1 MEQQSKNNRQ
11 LALLGMAHSLNHSL
25 FVIAPPLLGLIM
37 VNFGVSKSE
46 IGLITTI
53 ASFIYGT
60 GALIGGPLG
69 DRIGE
74 GKTITLCLAFS
85 GLSSLI
91 MIAAGATGIV
101 HVYALALSLMAVWA
115 SLYHPAANAL
125 ISKTFKG
132 KVSESMGMHGVGGT
146 LSVVLTPTIAWF
158 IGATYGWQWAFAAFG
173 ILCIIL
179 ATFFPR
185 NSTRQ
190 EKKSKKDGITVDALK
205 IRDLWMLLV
214 FNVAIGLFMKGIE
227 LFFPIY
233 LKENRGI
240 DPMWASIAYTLLLA
254 SGVPGQWIGGVSAG
268 RFGSKKVLMATS
280 AGVCLSL
287 ISLLFLPI
295 HMVGVS
301 LFIVV
306 YGIAFY
312 AHQPALNSLTGFLAP
327 QGQRGLVF
335 GVFFFTSFG
344 IGSVSQV
351 ITGYVGDF
359 YGLDTAFS
367 VLTVF
372 ALCALLL
379 SFMLPDKRERAE

>member
-37 VNFGVSKSE
+37 ANFGVSKSE

-74 GKTITLCLAFS
+74 EKTITLCLAFS

-146 LSVVLTPTIAWF
+146 LGVVLTPTIAWF

-295 HMVGVS
+295 QTIGVS
-301 LFIVV
+301 LFIVL

-312 AHQPALNSLTGFLAP
+312 AHQPALNSLTGFLPP
-327 QGQRGLVF
+327 QSQRGFIF
-335 GVFFFTSFG
+335 GIFFFTSFG
-344 IGSVSQV
+344 IGSISQV

>member
-37 VNFGVSKSE
+37 ANFGVSKSE

-146 LSVVLTPTIAWF
+146 LGVVLTPTIAWF

>member
-1 MEQQSKNNRQ
+1 
-11 LALLGMAHSLNHSL
+11 MAHSLNHSL

-37 VNFGVSKSE
+37 ANFGVSKSE

-74 GKTITLCLAFS
+74 EKTITLCLAFS

-146 LSVVLTPTIAWF
+146 LGVVLTPTIAWF

-240 DPMWASIAYTLLLA
+240 DPMWASIAYTLLLV

-295 HMVGVS
+295 QTIGVS
-301 LFIVV
+301 LFIVL

-327 QGQRGLVF
+327 QSQRGFIF
-335 GVFFFTSFG
+335 GIFFFTSFG
-344 IGSVSQV
+344 IGSISQV

-379 SFMLPDKRERAE
+379 SFMLPDRRERR

>member
-37 VNFGVSKSE
+37 ANFGVSKSE

-146 LSVVLTPTIAWF
+146 LGVVLTPTIAWF

-185 NSTRQ
+185 NSIRQ

-205 IRDLWMLLV
+205 IRDLWMLLM

-240 DPMWASIAYTLLLA
+240 DPMWASIAYTLLLV

>member
-37 VNFGVSKSE
+37 ANFGVSKSE

-146 LSVVLTPTIAWF
+146 LGVVLTPTIAWF

-205 IRDLWMLLV
+205 IRDLWMLLM

-240 DPMWASIAYTLLLA
+240 DPMWASIAYTLLLV

-280 AGVCLSL
+280 AGICLSL

>member
-37 VNFGVSKSE
+37 ANFGVSKSE

-146 LSVVLTPTIAWF
+146 LGVVLTPTIAWF

-205 IRDLWMLLV
+205 IRDLWMLLM

-379 SFMLPDKRERAE
+379 SFMLPDRRERT

>member
-37 VNFGVSKSE
+37 ANFGVSKSE

-146 LSVVLTPTIAWF
+146 LGVVLTPTIAWF

-240 DPMWASIAYTLLLA
+240 DPMWASIAYTLLLV